1 MPPEHYA
8 ITEDA
13 NVDERTAEPFDKG
26 LRSGFAFEVEKPV
39 VLARDLQTGRA
50 VLAFVSSFPG
60 DGRRFDTPINIL
72 LTTEAA
78 KALLSEIHN
87 LEALLLDAI
96 NDSNKFQSVQ

>member
-1 MPPEHYA
+1 
-8 ITEDA
+8 
-13 NVDERTAEPFDKG
+13 VDERPAEPFDEG

-60 DGRRFDTPINIL
+60 DGKRFDTPISMV

-87 LEALLLDAI
+87 LEALLLDAVT
-96 NDSNKFQSVQ
+96 DSDKSQSVQ